1 MASIKIGTP
10 KEKKEKNGSG
20 GLTLTRKSK
29 DAGSPKKKNDKKV
42 GKHAK
47 IPEKTSINLIIVDE
61 SKVQAKTAIPLII
74 IIVVLAVLFSKFLVI
89 DRLVA
94 MSNAAGKVAQLQTDL
109 QSAYDAAASF
119 GELEDKYAHYTWSG
133 MNDEEKARVDRVR
146 VMKVVEEILTTGDTS
161 KNWTVTGNVLTV
173 QVTGGSLQEM
183 NKLAQKLEKNKYVDR
198 CVITTA
204 NKGENL
210 EKLKDVS
217 ATFIVYLQQPDE
229 DAAATETEAE
239 NTEGEDKPFG
249 SAVTEFL
256 GGDAS
261 QTEEAVGEV
270 QQ

>member
-1 MASIKIGTP
+1 VASIKIGTQKDK
-10 KEKKEKNGSG
+10 KEKKGSG
-20 GLTLTRKSK
+20 GLTLTRKSS
-29 DAGSPKKKNDKKV
+29 GSGSSKKKTG
-42 GKHAK
+42 GKHGK
-47 IPEKTSINLIIVDE
+47 LPEKRSINLIIEDS
-61 SKVQAKTAIPLII
+61 SKIHAKTAIPLII